1 MPPITRLFLTVL
13 TSAVLALT
21 ASGAPR
27 GARLAGPND
36 LPSGASLFVAPMEWN
51 LDASIRSE
59 LGKNKLPLR
68 LVGRAEDADFI
79 MTGSSVKLGS
89 RLVSPGRDFQVT
101 IVAAH
106 SGTPVW
112 TGGAGDYAVFF
123 GRLRSHG
130 PARAARSIVFKLR
143 NRFFPAS
150 R

>member
-1 MPPITRLFLTVL
+1 
-13 TSAVLALT
+13 
-21 ASGAPR
+21 
-27 GARLAGPND
+27 
-36 LPSGASLFVAPMEWN
+36 MEWN